1 MTGGRVRAT
10 RARHGA
16 AEILGAC
23 SDSMPSEKM
32 LEVEMRADGYF
43 NATKLCKKTGKRWD
57 HYLEN
62 QRTEELLKDL
72 SEGLSLPIASGS
84 MPVQAIIETV
94 RGPRGCIWVH
104 PDVLPDL
111 QHWCSHRKRKQTTC
125 GYVYAVT
132 SDVLDAVK
140 IGMWSGSLDNLR
152 ARYLTPYG
160 PTVTMASAFVE
171 DCVRAEAALHKKFLQ
186 HNLGGELFHKAS
198 LQAYNDAIWGL
209 AW

>member
-1 MTGGRVRAT
+1 MKSNYLTQVTDKKGNV
-10 RARHGA
+10 
-16 AEILGAC
+16 
-23 SDSMPSEKM
+23 
-32 LEVEMRADGYF
+32 LEVEMRDDGYF
-43 NATKLCKKTGKRWD
+43 NATKMCKSTKKRWD

-72 SEGLSLPIASGS
+72 SKGLSLPIVSAS
-84 MPVQAIIETV
+84 MPVQAIIQTV
-94 RGPRGCIWVH
+94 RGPRGSIWVH

-111 QHWCSHRKRKQTTC
+111 QHWCSHRKRKQTSR

-160 PTVTMASAFVE
+160 PSLSMETAFVE
-171 DCVRAEAALHKKFLQ
+171 DCVWAEAALHNKFRQ
-186 HNLGGELFHKAS
+186 HSLGGELFQKTF
-198 LQAYNDAIWGL
+198 LQAYKDAIVGL
-209 AW
+209 AR